1 MKKDDLQFRSIEQLW
16 TLHEE
21 IASILAA
28 KMEAEKFR
36 LEKRLEQLKGK
47 TSDNG
52 LERRPYPKVYP
63 SFQNPNPPH
72 QAWSGRGKQP
82 KRIREWL
89 AEGKTVEDLRIPS
102 RSSIAVRENN

>member
-1 MKKDDLQFRSIEQLW
+1 MKKDDLQSRSIEQLW

-47 TSDNG
+47 TSDKG
-52 LERRPYPKVYP
+52 LDGVPIRRFIPVFKIPTP
-63 SFQNPNPPH
+63 SSGMVWPR
-72 QAWSGRGKQP
+72 QA
-82 KRIREWL
+82 
-89 AEGKTVEDLRIPS
+89 AEVDTRMA
-102 RSSIAVRENN
+102 R